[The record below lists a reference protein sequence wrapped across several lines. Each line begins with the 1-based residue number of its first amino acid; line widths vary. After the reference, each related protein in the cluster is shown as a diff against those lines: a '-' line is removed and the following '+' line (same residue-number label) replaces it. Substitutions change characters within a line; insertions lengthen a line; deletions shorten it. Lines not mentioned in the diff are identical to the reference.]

1 MVESSSNID
10 VPSDEVLTKFIDEY
24 FKHMLEDPRVRNRYL
39 SHDITALK
47 GSYKAYV
54 LSLFQNNSTGYT
66 GRSLS
71 QAHSGLG
78 ITKEEFEVAL
88 NYIQDAASDA
98 GFTYSEK
105 QVIVAK
111 LTSIKEEVMGN

>member
-1 MVESSSNID
+1 MVESSSTIEM
-10 VPSDEVLTKFIDEY
+10 PSDEILTKFIDEY

-39 SHDITALK
+39 SHDVSALK
-47 GSYKAYV
+47 ANYKAYV
-54 LSLFQNNSTGYT
+54 VSLFQNNSAEYT
-66 GRSLS
+66 GRSLN

-88 NYIQDAASDA
+88 NYIQDAAADA
-98 GFTYSEK
+98 GFSYSEK

-111 LTSIKEEVMGN
+111 LTSIKDEVVGN